1 MKLIAGLGNPGKEYE
16 KTRHNIGWRV
26 LNDLAGSFKFEKK
39 FNAEITELGAG
50 KAKLIFAKP
59 QTFMNNSG
67 VAVAAI
73 AKFHKI
79 KPENIIVIHD
89 DMDLAFGK
97 IKISFGSRSAGHN
110 GVQSIIDSF
119 DTNEFYRIRIGIGP
133 RPHLRPTYDKT
144 SAGKQCSGGQAE
156 KILAEKYVLQKFSA
170 PEEKEIKKIILEATE
185 KIKEL
190 I

>member
-1 MKLIAGLGNPGKEYE
+1 MNWIPGQARNDSELNMKLIIGLGNPGKEYE
-16 KTRHNIGWRV
+16 KTRHNIGFRV
-26 LNDLAGSFKFEKK
+26 LDEMTEDFKFEKK
-39 FNAEITELGAG
+39 FNAEIKKEPTFAKASAG
-50 KAKLIFAKP
+50 KQIIFAKP

-67 VAVAAI
+67 IAVSAI

-110 GVQSIIDSF
+110 GVQSIIDSLG
-119 DTNEFYRIRIGIGP
+119 TNEFYRIRIGIGP
-133 RPHLRPTYDKT
+133 RP
-144 SAGKQCSGGQAE
+144 E
-156 KILAEKYVLQKFSA
+156 KIPADKYVLQKFSA
-170 PEEKEIKKIILEATE
+170 SEEKEMKKIFSEAIE
-185 KIKEL
+185 KIEEL